1 VRIAQRYAVDWE
13 QVDDANRIYVGPRE
27 QLGSYAIFGT
37 EALAAAD
44 ARVATVVDGLPEQTP
59 GKFPEAITLAEAD
72 GNSVVL
78 DLGHGRFA
86 LYAHLQTGSLRVH
99 PGDRVTRGQVIGL
112 VGNSGN
118 SVAPH
123 LHFHV
128 MDGASALD
136 SNGLPYEIDAF
147 EVVGHT
153 PGTAAF
159 DVAEEQ
165 GTPLAITAVIP
176 PQRATQ
182 ALPLDQSIVRFGP

>member
-1 VRIAQRYAVDWE
+1 MRSSGQRRWRWRRAGRLRLD
-13 QVDDANRIYVGPRE
+13 
-27 QLGSYAIFGT
+27 S
-37 EALAAAD
+37 
-44 ARVATVVDGLPEQTP
+44 LPEQTP

-86 LYAHLQTGSLRVH
+86 LYAHLQPGSVRVRA
-99 PGDRVTRGQVIGL
+99 GERVTRGQVIGL

-128 MDGASALD
+128 MDGASPLD

-147 EVVGHT
+147 QVIGHT

-165 GTPLAITAVIP
+165 GTPLAVTPVTP
-176 PQRATQ
+176 PERATQ
-182 ALPLDQSIVRFGP
+182 ALPLDQSIIQFLP

>member
-1 VRIAQRYAVDWE
+1 MDEAS
-13 QVDDANRIYVGPRE
+13 RIYAGPRE
-27 QLGSYAIFGT
+27 EVRSYTIYGR
-37 EALAAAD
+37 EALAVAD
-44 ARVATVVDGLPEQTP
+44 ARVASVVDYLPEQTP
-59 GKFPEAITLAEAD
+59 GRFPEAISIAQAD

-78 DLGHGRFA
+78 DLGGGRFA
-86 LYAHLQTGSLRVH
+86 LYAHLQPRSVRVRK
-99 PGDRVTRGQVIGL
+99 GERVRRGQVLGL

-147 EVVGHT
+147 EVAGHT

-159 DVAEEQ
+159 DEAEEK
-165 GTPLAITAVIP
+165 GTPLAVTPVTP
-176 PQRATQ
+176 PERVTR